1 MSVCCCVILGPGPV
15 PPAQKAFEG
24 RAEGLPCGSKCSV
37 PLQVTRQGGRGGRG
51 QGSPEGSGQGV
62 FLRSPESLS
71 STVWQAEAVGL
82 GAASFMCIG
91 CCFRAVLFIV
101 TFIWSNCFLTPTTF
115 SVQIT
120 YILDFLSEI
129 KPTMPLLCKQS
140 VSTSDHI
147 SSFPLKTKPQ
157 VVFQGVSRWGSL
169 CPWEMSSHFSRQ
181 AVGWVSFPDL
191 YSLCTHS
198 LHWCFSPLRSSACKF
213 KTQDELQG
221 LCQIHPVHHVGIKI
235 LLDLSIIV
243 HSLPFKGSSVS

>member
-1 MSVCCCVILGPGPV
+1 MLSPNLLPGLKRGQGREKLVSKVSHRVKPQVYPEPVKPVSTLGSPGPRSTCISYFLPQMSVCCCVILGPGPV

-101 TFIWSNCFLTPTTF
+101 TFI
-115 SVQIT
+115 
-120 YILDFLSEI
+120 
-129 KPTMPLLCKQS
+129 
-140 VSTSDHI
+140 
-147 SSFPLKTKPQ
+147 
-157 VVFQGVSRWGSL
+157 
-169 CPWEMSSHFSRQ
+169 
-181 AVGWVSFPDL
+181 
-191 YSLCTHS
+191 
-198 LHWCFSPLRSSACKF
+198 
-213 KTQDELQG
+213 
-221 LCQIHPVHHVGIKI
+221 
-235 LLDLSIIV
+235 
-243 HSLPFKGSSVS
+243 